1 MKRYWLGLMFTNPED
16 GERLP
21 AVARYRNLGPNGS
34 ATLSPRQ
41 WSRDTDDVVFG
52 QIGFDSTILPQLQ
65 ADPDI
70 RVLFDDVPLGVE
82 WASVPLPRRVEIKA
96 AVQALGLTF
105 TVQGQWSFKQVL
117 QHIVDQIQTGI
128 DIEIGD
134 VQDLWG

>member
-1 MKRYWLGLMFTNPED
+1 MKRYWLGLMYTDPES

-21 AVARYRNLGPNGS
+21 AVEPYRGPPT
-34 ATLSPRQ
+34 APTLNPRH
-41 WSRDTDDVVFG
+41 WSRDIDDVVFG
-52 QIGFDSTILPQLQ
+52 QIGFDSAILPQLQ
-65 ADPDI
+65 AEPNI

-105 TVQGQWSFKQVL
+105 TVQGQWSFKMVL
-117 QHIVDQIQTGI
+117 QHIVDQIQPGI
-128 DIEIGD
+128 DIEVGD